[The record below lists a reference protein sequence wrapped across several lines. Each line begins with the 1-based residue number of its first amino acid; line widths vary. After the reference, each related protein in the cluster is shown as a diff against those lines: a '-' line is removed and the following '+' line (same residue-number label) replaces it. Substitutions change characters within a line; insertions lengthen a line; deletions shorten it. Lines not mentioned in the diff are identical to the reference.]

1 MVTNGCVAIFVF
13 YVKEIWP
20 LNFRR
25 SHDGFTYGF
34 RRIVIPWIRIHVLL
48 VPCWMLRVVASVS
61 RLVTYIVH
69 AVSEDH
75 RLLLV
80 VYTYPPVN
88 SSQYYLPPSGNHS
101 GDLAC
106 DCNSVMYK
114 YEAQTSQR
122 GTCANL
128 LSLFS
133 FYMACASCQGGGIYS

>member
-1 MVTNGCVAIFVF
+1 MGVWRSLFF

-20 LNFRR
+20 LNLRR
-25 SHDGFTYGF
+25 SHDSFTYGF
-34 RRIVIPWIRIHVLL
+34 HRIVIPWVRIHVLL

-61 RLVTYIVH
+61 RIFTYIVH
-69 AVSEDH
+69 AVPEDY

-88 SSQYYLPPSGNHS
+88 SSQYYLPPSGNRS

-114 YEAQTSQR
+114 YEAQTSQ
-122 GTCANL
+122 GGPSQIYF
-128 LSLFS
+128 SLFS